1 MLRPLLRGAPALA
14 AGGAGA
20 DVGLRVL
27 ARPGLPQGECPRGT
41 GLRLE
46 RLGRKA
52 GRHLRQQHAAKVV
65 VQRLLTHGPV
75 HKHAQRHGLV
85 ERLVRRLRGRGL
97 RLRRG
102 ERLGPPVRQELP
114 RQQRQR
120 QQHHGRAEHGA
131 AKGSEKFP
139 DHSLLLSPRLTKSA
153 QAGIMYR

>member
-52 GRHLRQQHAAKVV
+52 GRHLRQQHADKVV

-75 HKHAQRHGLV
+75 HEHAQRYGPV
-85 ERLVRRLRGRGL
+85 ERLGLRGHGL

-102 ERLGPPVRQELP
+102 ERLGPPVRQKLP

-120 QQHHGRAEHGA
+120 QQHHGRAKHSA
-131 AKGSEKFP
+131 AKGGEKFP